1 MIIYCLFSHNM
12 CKFLLDIVTILKKN
26 SNIFYQI
33 FCQLEIKNI
42 RELYKLFG
50 ILTKLDIVSENQF
63 NIFF

>member
-1 MIIYCLFSHNM
+1 M